1 MDLRINRCRK
11 FITWNVISVLGYVG
25 VLFGLIFL
33 FLFMIALSGIGVSA
47 DASEY
52 FYVYIV
58 KHLVLPYI
66 NMYKFQ
72 LFVVGLML
80 VMSVYENNYYNLK
93 GEYGL
98 RLFANNEK
106 PYSIMF
112 VTGVCLNILPMYL
125 FFVFVVSNLMKLL

>member
-11 FITWNVISVLGYVG
+11 FITWNVISVLGYAG
-25 VLFGLIFL
+25 VILGLF
-33 FLFMIALSGIGVSA
+33 FLFMFVIASSGIWVSA
-47 DASEY
+47 EVSEY

-93 GEYGL
+93 
-98 RLFANNEK
+98 
-106 PYSIMF
+106 
-112 VTGVCLNILPMYL
+112 
-125 FFVFVVSNLMKLL
+125 

>member
-11 FITWNVISVLGYVG
+11 FITWNVISVLGYAG
-25 VLFGLIFL
+25 VILGLF
-33 FLFMIALSGIGVSA
+33 FLFMFVIASSGIGVSA
-47 DASEY
+47 EVSEY

-80 VMSVYENNYYNLK
+80 ILSVYENNYYKIK
-93 GEYGL
+93 GVYGL

-106 PYSIMF
+106 LYSIMF
-112 VTGVCLNILPMYL
+112 VTGVCLNMLPMYL
-125 FFVFVVSNLMKLL
+125 FFVVIVSNLMKLL

>member
-11 FITWNVISVLGYVG
+11 FITWNVISVLGYAG
-25 VLFGLIFL
+25 VILGLF
-33 FLFMIALSGIGVSA
+33 FLFMFVIASSGIGVSGEV
-47 DASEY
+47 SEY

-80 VMSVYENNYYNLK
+80 ILSVYENNYYKIK
-93 GEYGL
+93 GVYGL

-106 PYSIMF
+106 LYSIMF
-112 VTGVCLNILPMYL
+112 VTGVCLNMLPMYL
-125 FFVFVVSNLMKLL
+125 FFVVIVSNLMKLL